1 MPWADPTIMRKGK
14 DRAIPGTMSI
24 FNVTGYQ
31 VVVREG
37 RGITSHF
44 LDYDLTDGDPKYDE
58 EEIWSSFKLR
68 TLNISYQKKSEVF
81 GIETN
86 HFLSII
92 SNATTAAEEEAV
104 QKSGQMP
111 YENLENL
118 VYATD
123 GIPVIMSLPMYYGSS
138 PLMLSQT
145 SNTALGSPYTTGA
158 ISLYR
163 TRTSYDRNS
172 DVYATP
178 QLVTEETWETF
189 GEKEYRGKID
199 IEPATGLTLKGQIE
213 NQFSL
218 FIWNCNPSLDPT
230 CALQATPQ
238 GSTNTPPLCYL
249 SGNGMQ
255 YPCNAANVFTPAVR
269 GSKVLPIYILSTD
282 PSAPKSVV
290 ESLQTGIGLRYG
302 LSILVIIIPI
312 LSVALGG
319 FLSYRLYH
327 LIQEEK
333 AAHAAGAYGG
343 DAVLST
349 SYGTD
354 ALVK

>member
-14 DRAIPGTMSI
+14 DGTIPGTMSI
-24 FNVTGYQ
+24 FNITGYQ

-37 RGITSHF
+37 RGITSNF

-68 TLNISYQKKSEVF
+68 TLNISYQKRSEVF

-86 HFLSII
+86 HFLSNIG
-92 SNATTAAEEEAV
+92 NATTQLEAEAV

-123 GIPVIMSLPMYYGSS
+123 GSPVIMSLPLYYGSS
-138 PLMLSQT
+138 SVMLSQQ
-145 SNTALGSPYTTGA
+145 SNVAVGSPSTVG

-163 TRTSYDRNS
+163 TRTSYDRDA
-172 DVYATP
+172 DVYPTP
-178 QLVTEETWETF
+178 ELVTEETWETF

-199 IEPATGLTLKGQIE
+199 IEPATGLTLKGQIA

-218 FIWNCNPSLDPT
+218 FTWNCNPSLDPT

-238 GSTNTPPLCYL
+238 SSTPTPLCYL
-249 SGNGMQ
+249 NGGLQ
-255 YPCNAANVFTPAVR
+255 YPCSAANVFTPALK
-269 GSKVLPIYILSTD
+269 GSKVLPIYILTTD
-282 PSAPKSVV
+282 PAAPDSVV
-290 ESLQTGIGLRYG
+290 ESLHLGIGLRYA

-312 LSVALGG
+312 LSVACGG
-319 FLSYRLYH
+319 YLSYRLYH

-333 AAHAAGAYGG
+333 AAHAAGAFSG

-349 SYGTD
+349 SYGAD
-354 ALVK
+354 ALIK